1 MFKMTPT
8 ILQNFFSRRAT
19 PRYPCVARPAF
30 TNARGAIHNDIAA
43 CIFCG
48 VCAARCPARCLTVDK
63 KNATWQYDPF
73 ACIFC
78 GVCVEACTTSSLHQ
92 SSHYRNP
99 VAVRE
104 LVLLIGRPAPKETR
118 QATTDT

>member
-1 MFKMTPT
+1 MFKMTPI

-19 PRYPCVARPAF
+19 RRYPHVARPAF
-30 TNARGAIHNDIAA
+30 ANTRGALYNDIAT

-48 VCAARCPARCLTVDK
+48 VCAARCPSQCITVDK

-73 ACIFC
+73 ACISC

-92 SSHYRNP
+92 SPHYRNP
-99 VAVRE
+99 AAVRE
-104 LVLLIGRPAPKETR
+104 LIHLKGRPAQKKNRQET
-118 QATTDT
+118 ADT